1 MKTIFNSEFFPTPEA
16 VIEDMLFGVDIQDKV
31 FLEPSAGSG
40 HIVEVLNE
48 RGAKQVLAFEELEDL
63 RAILSSKCKVIGED
77 FLQCKPEQISHVHY
91 IIMNPPFSNADRHIL
106 KAYEVAP
113 EGCQIIALCNWETIN
128 NSFSRNRRQLEVLIK
143 ENGSSTNLGPVFSE
157 AERTTGIDIGLI
169 KLIKPVISDQTKFE
183 GFYLDADEE
192 FGGQDGL
199 LPYDEVRDIVMRYIG
214 SLKEF
219 DEFVERA
226 NRLDAYIK
234 PVGMGGQIGISLT
247 HRKSTLDKEEFSKEL
262 QKKSWEWIIGKLKI
276 KKFVTSK
283 VMEDINKFVEQQT
296 HIPFTQK
303 NIYQMMD
310 MIVQTRGQTMD
321 KAVIE
326 AFDKIT
332 GYHHDNRY
340 NLPGF
345 KTNKH
350 YLVGE
355 KFIFPD
361 MVKVSY
367 GGGIETGWSSENK
380 MDDINKVLCYL
391 TGKSWD
397 SMLSYYNRIRTEN
410 CYLSV
415 NGVTITD
422 IIYNKVLNRSGN
434 KYGSPTAFTEESAK
448 EFADTYYPSK
458 KYSLFK
464 RPEWGKWC
472 DWDFFEFKCYKKG
485 TVHFKFKERDV
496 WALFNQRVA
505 KIKGF
510 PLPEKL

>member
-128 NSFSRNRRQLEVLIK
+128 TAYTRKRVQLEKLI
-143 ENGSSTNLGPVFSE
+143 ENYGSATNLGPVFSE

-192 FGGQDGL
+192 FGGQEGL
-199 LPYDEVRDIVMRYIG
+199 LPHNEVREIVMRYVG
-214 SLKEF
+214 ALKAF
-219 DEFVERA
+219 DEFKESA
-226 NRLDAYIK
+226 EYLNRHIK
-234 PVGMGGQIGISLT
+234 PVGMGDQIGIAINYKKT
-247 HRKSTLDKEEFSKEL
+247 TMDKEEFSKEL

-276 KKFVTSK
+276 KRFVTSK

-321 KAVIE
+321 KAIIE

-340 NLPGF
+340 SLPGW

-355 KFIFPD
+355 KFIFPY
-361 MVKVSY
+361 MVKV
-367 GGGIETGWSSENK
+367 GWHGEVSSDWQADNK

-397 SMLSYYNRIRTEN
+397 NMSTYYNR
-410 CYLSV
+410 
-415 NGVTITD
+415 
-422 IIYNKVLNRSGN
+422 LNQ
-434 KYGSPTAFTEESAK
+434 KDEKPT
-448 EFADTYYPSK
+448 
-458 KYSLFK
+458 
-464 RPEWGKWC
+464 WGQWN

-505 KIKGF
+505 KIKGY

>member
-1 MKTIFNSEFFPTPEA
+1 MKTIFNSEFFPTPA
-16 VIEDMLFGVDIQDKV
+16 PVIEEMLFGLDLTGKV
-31 FLEPSAGSG
+31 ILEPSAGSG
-40 HIVEVLNE
+40 HIVEVCQE

-63 RAILSSKCKVIGED
+63 RAILGSKCKVIGED
-77 FLQCKPEQISHVHY
+77 FLQCRPEQISHVDF
-91 IIMNPPFSNADRHIL
+91 IIMNPPFSNADKHIL

-143 ENGSSTNLGPVFSE
+143 ENGSSINLGPVFTE

-199 LPYDEVRDIVMRYIG
+199 LPYNEVRDIVMRYIG

-276 KKFVTSK
+276 KKFVTSQ
-283 VMEDINKFVEQQT
+283 VMNDINKFVEQQT

-310 MIVQTRGQTMD
+310 MIVQTRGQTMN
-321 KAVIE
+321 KAIIE
-326 AFDKIT
+326 AFDAIT
-332 GYHHDNRY
+332 SYYHENRY

-355 KFIFPD
+355 KFIFPY
-361 MVKVSY
+361 MIKESFH
-367 GGGIETGWSSENK
+367 GQPESNWSSDNK

-391 TGKSWD
+391 TGRNWD
-397 SMLSYYNRIRTEN
+397 EMLSYHQRISVSN
-410 CYLSV
+410 CYVSV
-415 NGVTITD
+415 EGKTITD
-422 IIYNKVLNRSGN
+422 AILARLNYREPGRYNHPVS
-434 KYGSPTAFTEESAK
+434 FTTNEAL
-448 EFADTYYPSK
+448 EFIEKFYPDK
-458 KYSLFK
+458 QYNLFK
-464 RPEWGKWC
+464 RPQWGQWC
-472 DWDFFEFKCYKKG
+472 DWDFFEFKCHKKG
-485 TVHFKFKERDV
+485 TVHFKFKDRDV

-505 KIKGF
+505 EIKGF